1 MQRRTVLGAIG
12 AVALSSASYFPM
24 NACAAALKGEGGNP
38 IRIVVPYPPGGPLDV
53 SARAIADAVTPVLG
67 TVVVENR
74 PGAGGNVGVSYVS
87 HARPAG
93 HTLVM
98 GAVATLAINPSLFK
112 KLPYDPE
119 KDFKPVTL
127 VATAANVL
135 VITPEFSQKTG
146 VKSVKD
152 LIEYAKKNPG
162 KLNYAS
168 GGNGSAGHMA
178 GELLKRQCGI
188 DMVHIPF
195 AGASPALLS
204 VISGQT
210 DLIFDN
216 LASAAANIKAGK
228 LIALAVT
235 TKTRT
240 PLLPDAPTMAEAG
253 VPDFDIYTWF
263 GLMGPGGTPDDVVKA
278 LNDAIVPVLKD
289 PATDKKFRAFG
300 ALPAPTTPA
309 GYQSLID
316 EEAKKYKVL
325 VEIAGA
331 RVD

>member
-12 AVALSSASYFPM
+12 AVALSSATYFPM
-24 NACAAALKGEGGNP
+24 TACAAALKGDSGNP

-53 SARAIADAVTPVLG
+53 SARAIADAISPAFG

-74 PGAGGNVGVSYVS
+74 PGAGGNVGMSFVKQQK
-87 HARPAG
+87 PDG

-98 GAVATLAINPSLFK
+98 GAVATHAINPSLYK
-112 KLPYDPE
+112 NIPYDPK
-119 KDFKPVTL
+119 KDFKPVSL

-135 VITPEFSQKTG
+135 VITPQFSEKTG
-146 VKSVKD
+146 IKSVAD
-152 LIEYAKKNPG
+152 LIAYAKANPG

-178 GELLKRQCGI
+178 GELLKNKAGI
-188 DMVHIPF
+188 DMAHIPF

-216 LASAAANIKAGK
+216 LASASANIKAGK
-228 LIALAVT
+228 LMALAVT

-240 PLLPDAPTMAEAG
+240 PLLADTPTMGEAG

-263 GLMGPGGTPDDVVKA
+263 GLMVPGKTPDETVAELNAEIVKA
-278 LNDAIVPVLKD
+278 LRD
-289 PATDKKFRAFG
+289 PAMDKKFRAFG
-300 ALPAPTTPA
+300 ALPAPNTPA
-309 GYQSLID
+309 EFAQMID
-316 EEAKKYKVL
+316 DEAAKYKVL
-325 VEIAGA
+325 VKISGA

>member
-12 AVALSSASYFPM
+12 AVALASATTFPM
-24 NACAAALKGEGGNP
+24 NASAAALRGEGGNP

-53 SARAIADAVTPVLG
+53 SARAIAEAVQPVLG

-74 PGAGGNVGVSYVS
+74 PGAGGNVGMSYVK
-87 HARPAG
+87 HARPDG
-93 HTLVM
+93 RTLVV
-98 GAVATLAINPSLFK
+98 GAVATHAINPSLYK
-112 KLPYDPE
+112 KLPYDPK

-127 VATAANVL
+127 MATAANVL
-135 VITPEFSQKTG
+135 VITPQFSERTGIKT
-146 VKSVKD
+146 VAD
-152 LIEYAKKNPG
+152 LIAYAKANPG

-178 GELLKRQCGI
+178 GELLKNKAGI

-216 LASAAANIKAGK
+216 LASASANIKSGK

-240 PLLPDAPTMAEAG
+240 PLLADAPTMAEAG

-263 GLMGPGGTPDDVVKA
+263 GLMVPDATPDAVVKE
-278 LNDAIVPVLKD
+278 LNAAIVPTLKD
-289 PATDKKFRAFG
+289 PGMEKKFRAFG
-300 ALPAPTTPA
+300 ALPAPTTPEEFA
-309 GYQSLID
+309 KLID
-316 EEAKKYKVL
+316 EEAAKYKVL
-325 VEIAGA
+325 VKLAGA